1 MVLEKR
7 KIAYVGLSRKEV
19 ETKSIPLE
27 LRPLYLGGRGL
38 SAYLLYNHVPPKTDP
53 LSPHNVVLIGTGLL
67 GAVTLQSGRTQ
78 VMSKSP
84 ETGITGDGNLGGFFG
99 PELKFAGYEHL
110 LIKGKAEKP
119 VYLWIHDGEIEFMDA
134 AHLWGVD
141 RIKTIETIRKDLG
154 DPEIQVA
161 CVGPAAE
168 NLVRFANILTD
179 YKNSARTGT
188 GCVMGSKNLKAI
200 AVRGT
205 MPVEVKFPDQLYEYI
220 SEFSDR
226 IRNMK
231 WARALS
237 KWGTP
242 LMIAPNNEMGALRTL
257 NAQLN
262 MLPDAKSID
271 ADRLLEDYGLKML
284 GCYACVI
291 HCRHR
296 HYIKSGPYAGT
307 YGEGPEYVT
316 MGQLGPMI
324 GVTDLAAILKLGD
337 VLNDLGIDASSFGT
351 LAAWVTELFQRGI
364 IDKEFT
370 DGMELEWGNAEMYI
384 ELARKIAHREGK
396 FADLIAEGGKIASM
410 KIGKNSADYL
420 WHVKWLPD
428 STTHDVR
435 KLKGYALG
443 LVTGTRGSDH
453 LRSRPTLEMFSLP
466 EDVLFEI
473 YGGKI
478 SRDQTS
484 YEGKERMVWWTMNIL
499 AIPDCLGICKF
510 VCKGFNNTHGLDYP
524 EYSNLIY
531 YATGLKISPSEIEKV
546 GERVIN
552 LERLF
557 NNREAGISRKD
568 DKLPKR
574 CFEPMPI
581 GPTKGESIDPEKFNQ
596 MLDRYYELRGWDK
609 KTGLPTKETLVRL
622 NLANE
627 PTHLL

>member
-7 KIAYVGLSRKEV
+7 KIAYINLSKKEV
-19 ETKSIPLE
+19 ETKTIPME
-27 LRPLYLGGRGL
+27 LRRLYLGGRGL

-53 LSPHNVVLIGTGLL
+53 LSPHNVVLVGTGLL

-78 VMSKSP
+78 FMSKSP
-84 ETGITGDGNLGGFFG
+84 ETGIVGDGNLGGFFG

-119 VYLWIHDGEIEFMDA
+119 VYLWIHDGQIEFMDA
-134 AHLWGVD
+134 THLWGMT
-141 RIKTIETIRKDLG
+141 RPETIQTIRKDLG
-154 DPEIQVA
+154 DPEIQIV

-168 NLVRFANILTD
+168 NLVRFANVMTD
-179 YKNSARTGT
+179 YKNSARAGT

-205 MPVEVKFPDQLYEYI
+205 MAVEVKFPDKLYEYMI
-220 SEFSDR
+220 KLSDR
-226 IRNMK
+226 ITNMK

-237 KWGTP
+237 RYGTP
-242 LMIAPNNEMGALRTL
+242 LMIGPNNEMGALRTL

-262 MLPDAKSID
+262 MLPDAKSIEAD
-271 ADRLLEDYGLKML
+271 ALLENFGLKML
-284 GCYACVI
+284 GCYACQI

-296 HYIKSGPYAGT
+296 HYIRSGPYAGT
-307 YGEGPEYVT
+307 YGEGPEYVVI
-316 MGQLGPMI
+316 GQLGPII
-324 GVTDLAAILKLGD
+324 GITDLAALLKLSD
-337 VLNDLGIDASSFGT
+337 ICNDLGIDISSFGT
-351 LAAWVTELFQRGI
+351 LSAWVTELFQRGI
-364 IDKEFT
+364 IDKKVT
-370 DGMELEWGNAEMYI
+370 GGMELEWGNAEVFM
-384 ELARKIAHREGK
+384 ELARKVAYREG
-396 FADLIAEGGKIASM
+396 FGDLLAEGGKIASQ

-420 WHVKWLPD
+420 IHVKWLPD

-443 LVTGTRGSDH
+443 IAVASRGADH

-473 YGGKI
+473 YGGKV

-484 YEGKERMVWWTMNIL
+484 YEGKERMVWWTEHIL
-499 AIPDCLGICKF
+499 AIPDSLGICKF
-510 VCKGFNNTHGLDYP
+510 ICKGFNNTHGLDYP

-531 YATGLKISPSEIEKV
+531 YGTGLKISASEIEKI
-546 GERVIN
+546 GERIIN
-552 LERLF
+552 MERLF

-568 DKLPKR
+568 DTLPKR
-574 CFEPMPI
+574 CFDEPMPI
-581 GPTKGESIDPEKFNQ
+581 GPAKGERIDREKFNQ

-609 KTGLPTKETLVRL
+609 KTGLPTKETLERL